1 MHAAAAPFSFTPF
14 DGAPRRDPYALFA
27 RARREHPA
35 WRHEG
40 LPVVPVSRH
49 GDCQAILR
57 DPQAWSSAFP
67 PPPGFAPE
75 DVPRSMLVMDPPEHT
90 RLRGLVS
97 LAFTP
102 RRVRQL
108 APRIEAIAHELLDG
122 ALARREVDLVEALTY
137 PLPVVVIAELIG
149 VPAEDRAQF
158 RAWSNAIV
166 APLGTVFFEVAPPE
180 RVATLRRVRGELEAY
195 FVRLVEARRR
205 EPRDDLLSAL
215 VAAELQ
221 GSRLSFAELLAM
233 LILLLVAGNET
244 TTHLIGNAVL
254 ALLAHPD
261 ALAALR
267 ADPSRVPAAVEE
279 VLRFSS
285 PVQMDPRLATREAQ
299 LQGVAVAAGEVVLCW
314 LGSANRDEAVFEHPD
329 VFDIGREQKP
339 DVAFGFGPHYCLGA
353 SLATLEAEVALR
365 VLLERTRRLRRGGG
379 GPPPTP
385 PAAPLPAR
393 AGPPPPPLPR
403 PAGGAGGRTRVV

>member
-1 MHAAAAPFSFTPF
+1 MHAAAPFSFNPF
-14 DGAPRRDPYALFA
+14 DEATRRDPYALFA

-40 LPVVPVSRH
+40 LPVVSVFRH
-49 GDCQAILR
+49 ADCQAILR
-57 DPQAWSSAFP
+57 DPQVWSSAFP
-67 PPPGFAPE
+67 TPPGFAPE
-75 DVPRSMLVMDPPEHT
+75 DVPRSMLVTDPPEHT

-122 ALARREVDLVEALTY
+122 ALARREVDLVEAFTY

-195 FVRLVEARRR
+195 FVRRR

-215 VAAELQ
+215 VAAELE

-254 ALLAHPD
+254 ALLAHPE

-267 ADPSRVPAAVEE
+267 ADPSRVPVAVEE

-285 PVQMDPRLATREAQ
+285 PVQMDPRLAT
-299 LQGVAVAAGEVVLCW
+299 
-314 LGSANRDEAVFEHPD
+314 H
-329 VFDIGREQKP
+329 
-339 DVAFGFGPHYCLGA
+339 
-353 SLATLEAEVALR
+353 
-365 VLLERTRRLRRGGG
+365 
-379 GPPPTP
+379 
-385 PAAPLPAR
+385 
-393 AGPPPPPLPR
+393 
-403 PAGGAGGRTRVV
+403 

>member
-1 MHAAAAPFSFTPF
+1 MQAPAGPPF
-14 DGAPRRDPYALFA
+14 FFDPSDEATRRDPYALFA

-40 LPVVPVSRH
+40 LPVVSVFRH
-49 GDCQAILR
+49 ADCQAILR
-57 DPQAWSSAFP
+57 DPQTWSSVFP
-67 PPPGFAPE
+67 TPPGFAPE

-108 APRIEAIAHELLDG
+108 APRIEAIAHELLDA

-149 VPAEDRAQF
+149 VPAEDRARF

-166 APLGTVFFEVAPPE
+166 APLGTVFFEVASPE
-180 RVATLRRVRGELEAY
+180 RVATLRRVRGELEA
-195 FVRLVEARRR
+195 
-205 EPRDDLLSAL
+205 
-215 VAAELQ
+215 
-221 GSRLSFAELLAM
+221 
-233 LILLLVAGNET
+233 
-244 TTHLIGNAVL
+244 
-254 ALLAHPD
+254 
-261 ALAALR
+261 
-267 ADPSRVPAAVEE
+267 E

-314 LGSANRDEAVFEHPD
+314 LGSANRDEAVFEHAD
-329 VFDIGREQKP
+329 VFDIGRERKP

-365 VLLERTRRLRRGGG
+365 VLLARTRRFRRVDDV
-379 GPPPTP
+379 
-385 PAAPLPAR
+385 PLPIPPSIVFRRVTRLPVVLER
-393 AGPPPPPLPR
+393 A
-403 PAGGAGGRTRVV
+403 

>member
-1 MHAAAAPFSFTPF
+1 MLAPTNATFFFNPF
-14 DGAPRRDPYALFA
+14 DEETRRDPYALFA

-40 LPVVPVSRH
+40 LPVV
-49 GDCQAILR
+49 
-57 DPQAWSSAFP
+57 
-67 PPPGFAPE
+67 
-75 DVPRSMLVMDPPEHT
+75 
-90 RLRGLVS
+90 
-97 LAFTP
+97 
-102 RRVRQL
+102 
-108 APRIEAIAHELLDG
+108 
-122 ALARREVDLVEALTY
+122 
-137 PLPVVVIAELIG
+137 IAELIG
-149 VPAEDRAQF
+149 VPAEDRARF
-158 RAWSNAIV
+158 KVWSDAIV

-215 VAAELQ
+215 VAAELE

-254 ALLAHPD
+254 ALVAHPE
-261 ALAALR
+261 AHAALR
-267 ADPSRVPAAVEE
+267 ADPSRMPAAVEE

-299 LQGVAVAAGEVVLCW
+299 LHGVAVAVGEVVLCW
-314 LGSANRDEAVFEHPD
+314 LGSANRDEAVYEHPE

-365 VLLERTRRLRRGGG
+365 VLLERTRRFRRVDD
-379 GPPPTP
+379 T
-385 PAAPLPAR
+385 PLPI
-393 AGPPPPPLPR
+393 PPSIVFRGVTSLPLVLEP
-403 PAGGAGGRTRVV
+403 V

>member
-1 MHAAAAPFSFTPF
+1 MHAAAAPFSFNPF
-14 DGAPRRDPYALFA
+14 DEATRRDPYALFA

-40 LPVVPVSRH
+40 LPVVSVFRH
-49 GDCQAILR
+49 ADCQAILR
-57 DPQAWSSAFP
+57 DPQTWSSVFP
-67 PPPGFAPE
+67 TPPGFAPE

-149 VPAEDRAQF
+149 VPVEDRVQF
-158 RAWSNAIV
+158 RAWSNALV

-180 RVATLRRVRGELEAY
+180 RVATLRRVLGELEAY

-215 VAAELQ
+215 VAAELE
-221 GSRLSFAELLAM
+221 GSRLSFEELLAM

-254 ALLAHPD
+254 AFLAHPE
-261 ALAALR
+261 ALAAVR

-285 PVQMDPRLATREAQ
+285 PVQMDPRLATRETR
-299 LQGVAVAAGEVVLCW
+299 LHDVTIAAGEGVLCW
-314 LGSANRDEAVFEHPD
+314 LGSANRDEAGYGPAEGVG
-329 VFDIGREQKP
+329 IGRQRKP

-353 SLATLEAEVALR
+353 SLPTLEGEVALR
-365 VLLERTRRLRRGGG
+365 VLLERTRRFRRVDD
-379 GPPPTP
+379 T
-385 PAAPLPAR
+385 PLPI
-393 AGPPPPPLPR
+393 PPSIVFRGVTSLPLVLEP
-403 PAGGAGGRTRVV
+403 V

>member
-1 MHAAAAPFSFTPF
+1 MDAAITSEPFAFNPF
-14 DGAPRRDPYALFA
+14 DEATRRSPYALFA
-27 RARREHPA
+27 RARREHPV

-40 LPVVPVSRH
+40 LPVSSIFLH
-49 GDCQAILR
+49 ADCQAILR
-57 DPQAWSSAFP
+57 DPKIWSSQFP
-67 PPPGFAPE
+67 TPPGFDPE
-75 DVPRSMLVMDPPEHT
+75 DVPRSMLITDPPEHT

-97 LAFTP
+97 QAFTP
-102 RRVRQL
+102 NRIREL
-108 APRIEAIAHELLDG
+108 TPRIEAIAHELLDD

-137 PLPVVVIAELIG
+137 PLPVIVIAELIG

-158 RAWSNAIV
+158 RAWSNALV
-166 APLGTVFFEVAPPE
+166 APLGTAFFEVAPPE

-215 VAAELQ
+215 VAAELE

-244 TTHLIGNAVL
+244 TTHLIGNGVL
-254 ALLAHPD
+254 ALLAQPE

-267 ADPSRVPAAVEE
+267 ADPTRVPAAVEE

-285 PVQMDPRLATREAQ
+285 PVQMDPRLATRETQ
-299 LQGVAVAAGEVVLCW
+299 LHGVAVAAGEVVLCW
-314 LGSANRDEAVFEHPD
+314 RGSANRDEAVYEHPE

-365 VLLERTRRLRRGGG
+365 VLLARTRRFRRVDDV
-379 GPPPTP
+379 
-385 PAAPLPAR
+385 PLPI
-393 AGPPPPPLPR
+393 PPSIVFRGVTSLP
-403 PAGGAGGRTRVV
+403 VVLEPV

>member
-1 MHAAAAPFSFTPF
+1 MHAAAAPFSFNPF
-14 DGAPRRDPYALFA
+14 DEATRRDPYALFA

-40 LPVVPVSRH
+40 LPVVSVFRH
-49 GDCQAILR
+49 ADCQAILR
-57 DPQAWSSAFP
+57 DPQTWSSVFP
-67 PPPGFAPE
+67 TPPGFAPE

-122 ALARREVDLVEALTY
+122 ALARHEVDLVEALTY

-149 VPAEDRAQF
+149 VPVEDRVQF
-158 RAWSNAIV
+158 RAWSNALV
-166 APLGTVFFEVAPPE
+166 APLGTAFFEIAPPE

-215 VAAELQ
+215 VAAELE

-244 TTHLIGNAVL
+244 TTHLIGNGVL
-254 ALLAHPD
+254 ALLAHAD

-267 ADPSRVPAAVEE
+267 ADPSRVAAAVEE

-285 PVQMDPRLATREAQ
+285 PVQMDPRLATRDAQ
-299 LQGVAVAAGEVVLCW
+299 VQGVAVAAGEVVLCW
-314 LGSANRDEAVFEHPD
+314 LGSANRDEAVFEQPD

-353 SLATLEAEVALR
+353 SLATLEAEVVLR
-365 VLLERTRRLRRGGG
+365 VLLARTRRFRRGGDV
-379 GPPPTP
+379 PPPIP
-385 PAAPLPAR
+385 PSLAFRGGTSLPLGLEP
-393 AGPPPPPLPR
+393 GEG
-403 PAGGAGGRTRVV
+403 GGAARRG

>member
-1 MHAAAAPFSFTPF
+1 MLAPTNATFFFNPF
-14 DGAPRRDPYALFA
+14 DEETRRDPYATFA

-40 LPVVPVSRH
+40 LPVVSVFRH
-49 GDCQAILR
+49 ADCQAILR
-57 DPQAWSSAFP
+57 DPRTWSGVFP
-67 PPPGFAPE
+67 TPPGFAPE
-75 DVPRSMLVMDPPEHT
+75 DVPRSMLVMGPPEQT

-108 APRIEAIAHELLDG
+108 APRIEAIAHELLDA

-149 VPAEDRAQF
+149 VPAEDRARF

-215 VAAELQ
+215 VVAELE
-221 GSRLSFAELLAM
+221 GSRLSFAGLLAM
-233 LILLLVAGNET
+233 LILLLGPGNGT
-244 TTHLIGNAVL
+244 TTPLIGNAVL
-254 ALLAHPD
+254 ALVAHPE

-267 ADPSRVPAAVEE
+267 ADPTRVPAAVEE

-285 PVQMDPRLATREAQ
+285 PLQMDP
-299 LQGVAVAAGEVVLCW
+299 
-314 LGSANRDEAVFEHPD
+314 
-329 VFDIGREQKP
+329 
-339 DVAFGFGPHYCLGA
+339 
-353 SLATLEAEVALR
+353 
-365 VLLERTRRLRRGGG
+365 
-379 GPPPTP
+379 PP
-385 PAAPLPAR
+385 
-393 AGPPPPPLPR
+393 
-403 PAGGAGGRTRVV
+403 